1 MRHIGKL
8 AGVVLASALA
18 LSACGTTADTTT
30 PNQPSGTNTTADAG
44 NNPAPE
50 ATGQFDPSD
59 VAKPKDGKKLK
70 IGAAFPI
77 LDQFLQNVADGMQK
91 RADEAGVELVIVSA
105 QERADLQLS
114 QVENFVAQG
123 MDGVII
129 LPQDTEA
136 TQPMTDALV
145 AAKIP
150 LVYVNRRP
158 ANLDPSIPY
167 AGSDSLVSG
176 VLQMEE
182 LVKLSGGKGNVAIL
196 QGDPSQEAAQLRTQ
210 GCKDVIAKNP
220 DMKLIRE
227 QAGNWY
233 REKGLQITE
242 NWIQSGD
249 QIDIICSNND
259 EMALGAIQ
267 ALKQAGMLDDVLVGG
282 VDATADALIAME
294 AGELEVTVFQD
305 AQGQGAAG
313 VDSIIRL
320 YNGEAVPSYIDIP
333 YQLVTPENMAD
344 FK

>member
-18 LSACGTTADTTT
+18 LSACGTTADVT
-30 PNQPSGTNTTADAG
+30 PPAQPGGTNTTADTG
-44 NNPAPE
+44 NNPAPAE
-50 ATGQFDPSD
+50 TGTFDPTD

-91 RADEAGVELVIVSA
+91 RADEAGVELVVVSA

-182 LVKLSGGKGNVAIL
+182 
-196 QGDPSQEAAQLRTQ
+196 
-210 GCKDVIAKNP
+210 
-220 DMKLIRE
+220 
-227 QAGNWY
+227 
-233 REKGLQITE
+233 
-242 NWIQSGD
+242 
-249 QIDIICSNND
+249 
-259 EMALGAIQ
+259 
-267 ALKQAGMLDDVLVGG
+267 
-282 VDATADALIAME
+282 
-294 AGELEVTVFQD
+294 
-305 AQGQGAAG
+305 
-313 VDSIIRL
+313 
-320 YNGEAVPSYIDIP
+320 
-333 YQLVTPENMAD
+333 
-344 FK
+344 

>member
-18 LSACGTTADTTT
+18 LSACGTTADVT
-30 PNQPSGTNTTADAG
+30 PPAQPGGTNTTADTG
-44 NNPAPE
+44 NNPAPAE
-50 ATGQFDPSD
+50 TGTFDPTD

-91 RADEAGVELVIVSA
+91 RADEAGVELVVVSA

-210 GCKDVIAKNP
+210 GCKEIVEQNP
-220 DMKLIRE
+220 DMEVVRE
-227 QAGNWY
+227 ASGLWA
-233 REKGLQITE
+233 RDKGLQITE

-249 QIDIICSNND
+249 QIDIICANND

-267 ALKQAGMLDDVLVGG
+267 ALKQAGKLDQVLVGG

-305 AQGQGAAG
+305 AKGLGAGG
-313 VDSIIRL
+313 VDAIVTIS
-320 YNGEAVPSYIDIP
+320 NGDTVPSYVDVP

>member
-1 MRHIGKL
+1 
-8 AGVVLASALA
+8 
-18 LSACGTTADTTT
+18 
-30 PNQPSGTNTTADAG
+30 
-44 NNPAPE
+44 
-50 ATGQFDPSD
+50 
-59 VAKPKDGKKLK
+59 
-70 IGAAFPI
+70 
-77 LDQFLQNVADGMQK
+77 VADGMQK
-91 RADEAGVELVIVSA
+91 RADEAGVELVVVSA

-145 AAKIP
+145 AANIP

-182 LVKLSGGKGNVAIL
+182 LVKLSGGEGNVAIL

-210 GCKDVIAKNP
+210 GCKDVIEKNP
-220 DMKLIRE
+220 GMKLIRE